1 MWSVVKWASTQS
13 ISIIGIQ
20 NLVQWQRITPSPWSF
35 VVGGSRDFKIAS
47 QTLVNQTA
55 GVIRTT
61 ELGSNALS
69 ITSLQQRRQQRL
81 GPMYKNIIETQVSIT
96 HAKLK
101 SPHSKDSQIVKIF
114 TVQSH
119 LLILSLFVNFEF
131 TLYWELNIS
140 NCIIIKHIYSVVEFT
155 E

>member
-1 MWSVVKWASTQS
+1 MVCRQMGFNSVNQYYWNSKFGPVAEDHA
-13 ISIIGIQ
+13 
-20 NLVQWQRITPSPWSF
+20 F
-35 VVGGSRDFKIAS
+35 
-47 QTLVNQTA
+47 TLVVCSGRESRLQDCFTDFGEPDSWCNKDHGI
-55 GVIRTT
+55 GVECSFDYEFTT
-61 ELGSNALS
+61 T
-69 ITSLQQRRQQRL
+69 TSTTPWPNVQKHYRDTSEYNTR
-81 GPMYKNIIETQVSIT
+81 
-96 HAKLK
+96 KLK